1 MAYYPIPNIIP
12 LYKALKTNNKEKHN
26 QKDEGIRNS
35 KTKHC
40 GKKTNPIE
48 SGEANSDDAC

>member
-1 MAYYPIPNIIP
+1 MDYYTIPNIIP

-40 GKKTNPIE
+40 GKKKIQ
-48 SGEANSDDAC
+48 